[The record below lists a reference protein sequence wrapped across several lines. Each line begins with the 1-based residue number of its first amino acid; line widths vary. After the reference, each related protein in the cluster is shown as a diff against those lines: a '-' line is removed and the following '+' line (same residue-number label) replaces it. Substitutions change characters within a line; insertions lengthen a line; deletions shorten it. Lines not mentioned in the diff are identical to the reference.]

1 MPISFD
7 SEDEIIEAAQR
18 LERARYWSHLRAL
31 ANQILDDAPDDDD
44 HQQDLLHE
52 LADSAVLYTKDAIE
66 AIRFT
71 EHDDALFDD
80 VGELADVGSAADVY
94 TQIAYF
100 AVRQDLADELA
111 RQRDERGTNPRYG
124 DTEIN
129 TWFERDRSHVE
140 LRNRLTDETIV
151 EWWDEDVTQAVDDG
165 FLNPNDWHA
174 SAYRYAVDTKLIS
187 PTEDD

>member
-1 MPISFD
+1 LDHI
-7 SEDEIIEAAQR
+7 R
-18 LERARYWSHLRAL
+18 GL
-31 ANQILDDAPDDDD
+31 ANQILDDAPEDEDRQ
-44 HQQDLLHE
+44 HDLLHE
-52 LADSAVLYTKDAIE
+52 LADSAVIYTRDAIE
-66 AIRFT
+66 VIRFT

-80 VGELADVGSAADVY
+80 VGELAEVGSAADVY

-100 AVRQDLADELA
+100 AVRQDIADELG
-111 RQRDERGTNPRYG
+111 RQRDERGQNPRFG

-140 LRNRLTDETIV
+140 LRNRLNDETIV
-151 EWWDEDVTQAVDDG
+151 EWWDDNVAQAVEDG